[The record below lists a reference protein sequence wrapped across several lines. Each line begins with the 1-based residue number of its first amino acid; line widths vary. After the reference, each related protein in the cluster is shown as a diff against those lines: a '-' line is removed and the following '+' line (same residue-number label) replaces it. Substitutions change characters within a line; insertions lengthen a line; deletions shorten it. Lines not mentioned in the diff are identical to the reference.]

1 MTVNSRQAAWAE
13 ADRLFPTDYMKDD
26 RASMGAGYDIYYST
40 SDSNQSWISD
50 LGDRLELNICSKRG
64 VESINIWIEEEPEI
78 EVEDRWS
85 SEDVR
90 HLCIK
95 HELYT
100 EGDTRAYSKMLDM
113 VDELTPTTANIYKV
127 ALDIAKHSKDQPPV
141 ETVMFI
147 LKREAVMTFYSLNM

>member
-26 RASMGAGYDIYYST
+26 IASKNAGHDVYYST
-40 SDSNQSWISD
+40 SDSDHSWISD
-50 LGDRLELNICSKRG
+50 LGERLELNICSKRG

-90 HLCIK
+90 YLCIK
-95 HELYT
+95 HKLYT

-127 ALDIAKHSKDQPPV
+127 ALDIAKHSEDQPPV
-141 ETVMFI
+141 ESVMFI